1 MRILRYALCF
11 FIAFFGVYL
20 GGVVNLVN
28 NDISESMAISSFFGV
43 VVLVSLIIYGLLEMY
58 LNFKKKIDDL
68 VWRVEQLEERMK
80 DKGQSP

>member
-1 MRILRYALCF
+1 MKILRYALCF

-68 VWRVEQLEERMK
+68 VWRVEQLEESRN

>member
-1 MRILRYALCF
+1 MKILRYALCF

-68 VWRVEQLEERMK
+68 VWRVEQLEESMK

>member
-1 MRILRYALCF
+1 MKILRYALCF

-43 VVLVSLIIYGLLEMY
+43 VVLVSLIVYGLLEMY

-68 VWRVEQLEERMK
+68 VWRVEQLEESMK

>member
-1 MRILRYALCF
+1 MKILRYALCF

-68 VWRVEQLEERMK
+68 VWRVEQLEESRN
-80 DKGQSP
+80 DKGQSL

>member
-1 MRILRYALCF
+1 MKILRYALCF

>member
-1 MRILRYALCF
+1 MKILRYALCF

-43 VVLVSLIIYGLLEMY
+43 VVLVSLIVYGLLEMY

-68 VWRVEQLEERMK
+68 VWRVEQLEESRN
-80 DKGQSP
+80 DKE

>member
-1 MRILRYALCF
+1 MKFLRYALCF
-11 FIAFFGVYL
+11 FIAFLGVYL

-43 VVLVSLIIYGLLEMY
+43 VVLVSLIVYGLLEMY

-68 VWRVEQLEERMK
+68 V
-80 DKGQSP
+80 

>member
-1 MRILRYALCF
+1 MKILRYALCF

-43 VVLVSLIIYGLLEMY
+43 VVLVSLIVYGLLEMY

>member
-1 MRILRYALCF
+1 M
-11 FIAFFGVYL
+11 

-43 VVLVSLIIYGLLEMY
+43 VVLVSLIVYGLLEMY

>member
-1 MRILRYALCF
+1 MKILRYALCF

-28 NDISESMAISSFFGV
+28 NDIPESMAISSFFGV